1 MIEREAKIQ
10 NKLGLHARAASKFV
24 GLAQRFAATIT
35 VNNGAQTANGKSIMS
50 MMILQ
55 ATCGTTINIC
65 TDGEDE
71 QQALEQIIALIDDR
85 FEEAE

>member
-1 MIEREAKIQ
+1 VIEREAKIQ

-24 GLAQRFAATIT
+24 GLAQRFGATVT
-35 VNNGAQTANGKSIMS
+35 VS
-50 MMILQ
+50 
-55 ATCGTTINIC
+55 

-71 QQALEQIIALIDDR
+71 EQAIEQIIALIDNR

>member
-1 MIEREAKIQ
+1 MIEREARIQ

-24 GLAQRFAATIT
+24 SLSQRFAATVT
-35 VNNGAQTANGKSIMS
+35 VSNGAQSANGKSIMS

-55 ATCGTTINIC
+55 ATCGTTISIS
-65 TDGEDE
+65 TEGEDE
-71 QQALEQIIALIDDR
+71 QQAIEQIIALIDNR

>member
-1 MIEREAKIQ
+1 VIEREARIQ

-24 GLAQRFAATIT
+24 GLAQRFGATVT
-35 VNNGAQTANGKSIMS
+35 VSHGAQSANGKSIMS

-55 ATCGTTINIC
+55 ATCGTTINIS
-65 TDGEDE
+65 TNGEDE
-71 QQALEQIIALIDDR
+71 EQAIEQIIALIDNR

>member
-24 GLAQRFAATIT
+24 GLAQRFGATVT
-35 VNNGAQTANGKSIMS
+35 VSNGAQSANGKSIMS

-55 ATCGTTINIC
+55 ATCGTTINIS

-71 QQALEQIIALIDDR
+71 EQAIEQIIALIDNR

>member
-1 MIEREAKIQ
+1 VIEQQTTIK

-35 VNNGAQTANGKSIMS
+35 VVNGDQSANGKSIMS

-55 ATCGTTINIC
+55 ATRGTTLNIHA
-65 TDGEDE
+65 DGEDE
-71 QQALEQIIALIDDR
+71 AAALEQIIALIDNL

>member
-24 GLAQRFAATIT
+24 GLAQRFSATVT
-35 VNNGAQTANGKSIMS
+35 VSNDAQSANGKSIMS

-55 ATCGTTINIC
+55 ATCGTTINISA
-65 TDGEDE
+65 DGEDE
-71 QQALEQIIALIDDR
+71 QQAVEQIIALIDDR